1 MKEIRLQNKTI
12 SNVKSG
18 ISLLPIALVF
28 FAVIVLAVVFLIVTD
43 DTADANSRMYLLPWV
58 LLTGTVIAAPS
69 VYLWVKNEFS
79 PINPIVFAAWSYF
92 FPAFFLGGLIFT
104 FNLSDPF
111 FLNFIQDM
119 KVDLPLTF
127 IVIMLG
133 YGGLS
138 VGFLI
143 PWARKLGVKIGN
155 FMPQL
160 GWKSDNVFFPGFVLL
175 ALGLF
180 NTAIGYI
187 AGVIGYQKLEEIGTY
202 DGLLFL
208 LTLIWSQANL
218 LLWLLLFR
226 RKKLDFWAGLTAI
239 VLLLTAL
246 PKVLYG
252 GNRAG
257 FLLFFLAIAF
267 AYLLAGNKI
276 TIKKGIVGGI
286 LLVLSIIVGMIY
298 GTTFRNIKGTE
309 SQTNMTEYTENIL
322 ATVETISENDNVLLL
337 ENGFSSL
344 VERIDAVSSLAVV
357 VSNYEKLAPY
367 EEGYGLD
374 NNIYKD
380 TVTFFIPRVIWQDKP
395 VASEPRKYGDLY
407 FNYGENSFTIT
418 PMGDLLRNFGLIG
431 VPIGML
437 LLGFLLRIIY
447 AALLEKREFSYWRAT
462 LYFMLVISVS
472 YESFYGSILPYLTK
486 VGFISAVGLATIHF
500 LIKKEKKLIINEQN

>member
-1 MKEIRLQNKTI
+1 MKELRLQNKTI
-12 SNVKSG
+12 KQAKPG

-28 FAVIVLAVVFLIVTD
+28 FAVILLAVIFLIVTD
-43 DTADANSRMYLLPWV
+43 DTVDSRSRTYLLPWV
-58 LLTGTVIAAPS
+58 LMTGVVIGAPS
-69 VYLWVKNEFS
+69 LYLWAKNEFS
-79 PINPIVFAAWSYF
+79 LVNPIVFAAWSYF

-119 KVDLPLTF
+119 RVDMPLTF

-138 VGFLI
+138 LGFLL
-143 PWARKLGVKIGN
+143 PWARKLGEKTGDYLPRLN
-155 FMPQL
+155 
-160 GWKSDNVFFPGFVLL
+160 WHSENVFFPGFVLL

-180 NTAIGYI
+180 NSAIGLI
-187 AGVIGYQKLEEIGTY
+187 SGVIGYQKLEEIGTY

-226 RKKLDFWAGLTAI
+226 RKKLDFWAGLTGA
-239 VLLLTAL
+239 VLILTAL

-276 TIKKGIVGGI
+276 TVKKGIVGGV

-309 SQTNMTEYTENIL
+309 SQTSMTEYTENIL
-322 ATVETISENDNVLLL
+322 ATVETISENDNSQML
-337 ENGFSSL
+337 ESGFASL

-431 VPIGML
+431 VPLGML
-437 LLGFLLRIIY
+437 LLGFLLRVFY

-462 LYFMLVISVS
+462 LYFMLIISVS

-486 VGFISAVGLATIHF
+486 VGFITAIGLATIHF
-500 LIKKEKKLIINEQN
+500 LIKKEKTSVIE